1 MTALALTLVL
11 ASAVAHATWNYL
23 AKSSRDTFAFT
34 WGFTTVASLVYL
46 PIAIVVSSA
55 RPPPASALVFVAVT
69 VALHLVYFAL
79 LNASYARADLSV
91 VYPVARGTGI
101 MLIPVGAAFLLGE
114 RVSAYGAVSI
124 AVIILGVLSVH
135 SRGTGLSAIRGV
147 VHSIAEPGS
156 RLAALTGVIIAAYS
170 LWDKNSL
177 GHLSPIELDTGIFFG
192 QALFNAPIVLRWRR
206 PMLAREIRERL
217 IAILAAGVLAP
228 LAYLLV
234 LTALTF
240 SRVAYVAPTREIGI
254 VLGTLLGA
262 RTLKEPYPANRT
274 IGSALIVLGIFGL
287 ALSP

>member
-114 RVSAYGAVSI
+114 RVS
-124 AVIILGVLSVH
+124 
-135 SRGTGLSAIRGV
+135 
-147 VHSIAEPGS
+147 
-156 RLAALTGVIIAAYS
+156 
-170 LWDKNSL
+170 
-177 GHLSPIELDTGIFFG
+177 
-192 QALFNAPIVLRWRR
+192 
-206 PMLAREIRERL
+206 
-217 IAILAAGVLAP
+217 
-228 LAYLLV
+228 
-234 LTALTF
+234 
-240 SRVAYVAPTREIGI
+240 
-254 VLGTLLGA
+254 
-262 RTLKEPYPANRT
+262 
-274 IGSALIVLGIFGL
+274 
-287 ALSP
+287 